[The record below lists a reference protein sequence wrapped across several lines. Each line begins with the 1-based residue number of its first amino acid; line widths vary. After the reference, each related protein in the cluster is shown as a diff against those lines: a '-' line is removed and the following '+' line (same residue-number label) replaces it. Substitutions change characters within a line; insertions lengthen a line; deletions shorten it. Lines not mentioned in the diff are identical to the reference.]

1 VTRQFQKLSHSIYEC
16 KYHIVFCPKYRYR
29 VFKDEI
35 AAYTQEQLYALCRQ
49 KEGVDAL
56 ELNIQPD
63 HVHLVLSIPPK
74 YAVSNLI
81 GYLRGKLAL
90 RLFNRYEQLGKRFW
104 GRHLW
109 SRGYCVSTIGL
120 DEDRIRQYVKWQED
134 REKYAEATQQ
144 RLLDDE

>member
-1 VTRQFQKLSHSIYEC
+1 MSSHEFAYIQEPPVRPSLLDLSNRSCNFLKNKQI
-16 KYHIVFCPKYRYR
+16 
-29 VFKDEI
+29 
-35 AAYTQEQLYALCRQ
+35 YALCRQ
-49 KEGVDAL
+49 KEGVDVL

-63 HVHLVLSIPPK
+63 HVHVVLSIPPK
-74 YAVSNLI
+74 YAVSNLM
-81 GYLRGKLAL
+81 GYLKGKLAL

-144 RLLDDE
+144 RLFDDE